1 MRSVML
7 KTAMLGAA
15 FLLASGTARAAEVLE
30 VNVPF
35 PFTVNHETFPAGRYQ
50 IEEDAL
56 AGPTVWTIRGMNTS
70 QAAII
75 VTREAGGR
83 GPSKPALQ
91 FEHRENQYRLQNIW
105 ESPTEGQSIIQHK

>member
-7 KTAMLGAA
+7 KSAMLGAA
-15 FLLASGTARAAEVLE
+15 FLLASGTARAGNLE

-35 PFTVNHETFPAGRYQ
+35 SFIVNHETFPAGRYQ
-50 IEEDAL
+50 IEQDSL

-75 VTREAGGR
+75 VTHEAGGQ

-91 FEHRENQYRLQNIW
+91 FEHRENQYRLSNIW
-105 ESPTEGQSIIQHK
+105 ESPTEGQTIIDHK